1 MKSLITCSLHNSLTS
16 DLTDHQ
22 CLSLTIL
29 KCKLTLESMSLWKK
43 ILRLLFQIKKKE
55 RKKYFTVMHF
65 GYINVTL
72 NVLIQEP
79 TGLSDYLLMVL
90 L

>member
-1 MKSLITCSLHNSLTS
+1 MEEN
-16 DLTDHQ
+16 
-22 CLSLTIL
+22 
-29 KCKLTLESMSLWKK
+29 LEVA
-43 ILRLLFQIKKKE
+43 FPDKKKE

>member
-1 MKSLITCSLHNSLTS
+1 MEEN
-16 DLTDHQ
+16 
-22 CLSLTIL
+22 
-29 KCKLTLESMSLWKK
+29 LEVAFPDK
-43 ILRLLFQIKKKE
+43 KKKE

-72 NVLIQEP
+72 NVLIQKP